1 MMNESLLVVRD
12 AYRAMRASG
21 QTRHR
26 DIAEHLGISEGH
38 LIAAHIGVPDPVQP
52 YALCAQRLRPQWAEM
67 VKSLEWLGEVLALT
81 RNASCVHEKEGV
93 YRKVSEKGDV
103 GLVLGG
109 DIDLRIF
116 YQRWHEGFAVQ
127 ETSDRGEQLSLQF
140 FDARGDAVHKVFLR
154 PASDVDAYHALV
166 TRFAYP
172 DQKAGWASSGGAS
185 VTQAL
190 RQDIDVVAF
199 RAAWRA
205 LRDTHD
211 FTTMLDRFGLQRLE
225 AFVLADRDQA
235 RSVATD
241 SVKTLLE
248 EASRQEVPIMVFVGN
263 QGVIQIH
270 TGLVSRIMVMG
281 PWLNVLDKGFNLH
294 LRMDHVAHAWVVHKP
309 TDDGVVT
316 SLELFDREG
325 EVIAMF
331 FGARKPGKPELP
343 AWRALVDSLCEEAI
357 HA

>member
-67 VKSLEWLGEVLALT
+67 VKSLEWLGEVMALT

-116 YQRWHEGFAVQ
+116 YRQWHEGYAVR
-127 ETSDRGEQLSLQF
+127 ETSSGGEQLSLQF

-166 TRFAYP
+166 ARYACPEQT
-172 DQKAGWASSGGAS
+172 AGWASSGSLSA
-185 VTQAL
+185 VQAL
-190 RQDIDVVAF
+190 RQDIDVMAF

-211 FTTMLDRFGLQRLE
+211 FSDMLQRFGLQRLE
-225 AFVLADRDQA
+225 AFVLADHDQA
-235 RSVATD
+235 RPVAID
-241 SVKTLLE
+241 SVKCLLE
-248 EASRQEVPIMVFVGN
+248 DAAHGEVPIMVFVGN
-263 QGVIQIH
+263 KGVIQIH
-270 TGLVSRIMVMG
+270 TGTVRRIMVMG
-281 PWLNVLDKGFNLH
+281 PWLNVLDPGFNLH
-294 LRMDHVAHAWVVHKP
+294 LRLDQVAHAWVVHKP
-309 TDDGVVT
+309 TDDGVVS

-325 EVIAMF
+325 EVIALF
-331 FGARKPGKPELP
+331 FGARQPGKPELSH
-343 AWRALVDSLCEEAI
+343 WRALIDRLSEEAI